1 MSIVNFIKF
10 KELKRILILVLFLS
24 PSSLLVSGCF
34 PVVATGMVAGAVT
47 VADRRTSG
55 TVLEDQTIELKFI
68 KRKGEKFSS
77 NKKISVSATSFN
89 RTVLLTGWVPNE
101 EIKKEI
107 ASLTAQI
114 ENVRNIENEINIGL
128 PATTATFGKDALL
141 TAKVKASF
149 IEKKGLKANVVK
161 VITETGVVY
170 LMGIVT
176 EEEGAIAADI
186 SSRIIG
192 TKRVVTLF
200 EIVSKEDVIKLDSLS
215 K

>member
-1 MSIVNFIKF
+1 MPTINFMKF
-10 KELKRILILVLFLS
+10 KHLKLNLLLALILL
-24 PSSLLVSGCF
+24 PCSLLVSGCF
-34 PVVATGMVAGAVT
+34 TVVATGMVAGAVT

-68 KRKGEKFSS
+68 KRKGEMFPA
-77 NKKISVSATSFN
+77 NKRISVSATSFN
-89 RTVLLTGWVPNE
+89 RTVLLTGWVPNDE
-101 EIKKEI
+101 VKNEI

-114 ENVRNIENEINIGL
+114 ENVRNIENEINIG
-128 PATTATFGKDALL
+128 PPSTTSTFGKDALL

-161 VITETGVVY
+161 VKTESGVVF

-176 EEEGAIAADI
+176 DEEGAIAADI

>member
-101 EIKKEI
+101 KIKKEI